1 MVWRQVTNLELG
13 SSIDNIKIL
22 ENILSKEEH
31 SQLLKYVEGLDSWH
45 TQPWGVKVF
54 PPQSIEKEISKI
66 LDKVFLFAYQKCV
79 ESYNADLYPFRNGEI
94 PLIRFEEGYKMNEH
108 ADTAGD
114 FAVIYYINDD
124 YEGGE
129 INFMDHNLK
138 IKPKSNSFVMFPSN
152 ADYWHE
158 VLRNTVK
165 ERYSATKWFKFA
177 GSSIERPELGL
188 TR

>member
-1 MVWRQVTNLELG
+1 MTNSNLG
-13 SSIDNIKIL
+13 NSV
-22 ENILSKEEH
+22 ENIQITENVLSAEEH
-31 SQLLKYVEGLDSWH
+31 RQLLNYTEGVDSWH
-45 TQPWGVKVF
+45 TQPWGVKVVM
-54 PPQSIEKEISKI
+54 PDKTSEEISNI
-66 LDKVFLFAYQKCV
+66 LDKIFMTAYQKCLDF
-79 ESYNADLYPFRNGEI
+79 YNVDLYPFTNRST
-94 PLIRFEEGYKMNEH
+94 PLIRFEKGYKMHEH

-129 INFMDHNLK
+129 INFMDYNLK
-138 IKPKSNSFVMFPSN
+138 IKPKANSFVMFPSN

-158 VLRNTVK
+158 VLENTVK
-165 ERYSATKWFKFA
+165 ERYSATQWFKFT

>member
-1 MVWRQVTNLELG
+1 MTQQYVGN
-13 SSIDNIKIL
+13 SIDNILIT
-22 ENILSKEEH
+22 ENVLSVDEH
-31 SQLLKYVEGLDSWH
+31 KQLLDYTESVDSWH
-45 TQPWGVKVF
+45 TQPWGVKVVM
-54 PPQSIEKEISKI
+54 PGNASEEISKI
-66 LDKVFLFAYQKCV
+66 LDKIFMTAYKKCLDF
-79 ESYNADLYPFRNGEI
+79 YNADLYPFTNRST
-94 PLIRFEEGYKMNEH
+94 PLIRFEKGYKMHEH

-138 IKPKSNSFVMFPSN
+138 IKPKANSFVMFPSN
-152 ADYWHE
+152 SDYWHE
-158 VLRNTVK
+158 VLENTVK
-165 ERYSATKWFKFA
+165 ERYSATQWFKFT